1 MAPRPRKTGSKDL
14 PPNLY
19 RKTDSRNGVTYYSY
33 RDPVSGK
40 WYGLGSDKAQAVREA
55 VKPLV
60 FFKTMPYARIELAKL
75 GPDAGIIGAAML
87 GK

>member
-55 VKPLV
+55 V
-60 FFKTMPYARIELAKL
+60 
-75 GPDAGIIGAAML
+75 AAQEFWMGEERCL
-87 GK
+87 HKDGHLFPVRLM

>member
-33 RDPVSGK
+33 RDPSSGK
-40 WYGLGSDKAQAVREA
+40 WYGLDICRA
-55 VKPLV
+55 P
-60 FFKTMPYARIELAKL
+60 
-75 GPDAGIIGAAML
+75 AGALQISLRQCGHC
-87 GK
+87 